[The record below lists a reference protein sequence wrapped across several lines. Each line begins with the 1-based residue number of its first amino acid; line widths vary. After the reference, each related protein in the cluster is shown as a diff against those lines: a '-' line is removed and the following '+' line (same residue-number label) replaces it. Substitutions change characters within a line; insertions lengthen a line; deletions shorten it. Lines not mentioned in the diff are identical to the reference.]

1 MSAPA
6 IEFRDAGF
14 SYAALDGEADGAR
27 ARGSG
32 VSDGGSDR
40 EGAGAAEAARVA
52 SCGGSG
58 AHARGAA
65 SVFDVNLVVRQG
77 ECVVLTGPSG
87 CGKTTLTR
95 MVNGLIPA
103 LYAGEVAGEVLVQGV
118 PMDAWEMDD
127 LSCAVG
133 SVFQNPRS
141 QFFNL
146 DTTSEVAFGCEN
158 MGVPQDEMHAR
169 VAATVR
175 ELSIERLME
184 RDIRALSGGEK
195 QLVAVA
201 SVHAMEP
208 SVFVLDEPTAA
219 LDVDAMK
226 RLRDVLARLK
236 AAGKAILVAEHR
248 LWWLAGVADRIVLM
262 DDGRI
267 TCDLPAAEFAAM
279 PAAERARK
287 GLRAW
292 DIAEVEPACAGG
304 ADEKEAPRADA
315 EEGTAEFSP
324 CARAE
329 SAGQAGHPA
338 GAEEGGGVS
347 APPSGDFDMPAAPF
361 SDARSETGGQG
372 DVRAGA
378 RRDAGERPR
387 SSRPADSP
395 QVERPLLEVRGLEAR
410 YGRRGAAVVRNCDFS
425 AQAGRAVALVGRNGA
440 GKTTLARCLA
450 GLHAESA
457 GEVRLSGRAL
467 GPRER
472 AGRVYLAMQE
482 SGYQLFSDTAAGE
495 LRLALEARERRDGEA
510 LPEEE
515 AAALVDRTLADFA
528 LGDFRER
535 HPLSLSGGQRQ
546 RLAIAAGALQG
557 ARVMVLDE
565 PTSGLDLANMRRVAA
580 QIERLKA
587 RGTCLVIVTHDFEF
601 ACATCDELAF
611 MADGRIAERFA
622 FSSRTLRRAREVFGF
637 G

>member
-14 SYAALDGEADGAR
+14 SYAALDGEADGAP
-27 ARGSG
+27 RGA
-32 VSDGGSDR
+32 
-40 EGAGAAEAARVA
+40 AGA
-52 SCGGSG
+52 SDGGSG

-65 SVFDVNLVVRQG
+65 SVSGVNLVVRPG

-103 LYAGEVAGEVLVQGV
+103 LYAGEATGEVLVQGV

-158 MGVPQDEMHAR
+158 MGVPQGEMHAR

-262 DDGRI
+262 EDGRI
-267 TCDLPAAEFAAM
+267 TCDLPVAEFAAM

-292 DIAEVEPACAGG
+292 DIAEVEPAAKDSEDRGG
-304 ADEKEAPRADA
+304 VEARTLEASCA
-315 EEGTAEFSP
+315 EE
-324 CARAE
+324 
-329 SAGQAGHPA
+329 PA
-338 GAEEGGGVS
+338 H
-347 APPSGDFDMPAAPF
+347 
-361 SDARSETGGQG
+361 
-372 DVRAGA
+372 
-378 RRDAGERPR
+378 
-387 SSRPADSP
+387 
-395 QVERPLLEVRGLEAR
+395 PLLEVRGLEAR
-410 YGRRGAAVVRNCDFS
+410 YGRRGAAVVRNCEFS

-535 HPLSLSGGQRQ
+535 HPLSLSGVQRQ

-622 FSSRTLRRAREVFGF
+622 FSPRTLRRAREVFGF

>member
-195 QLVAVA
+195 QLVAMA

-262 DDGRI
+262 EDGRI
-267 TCDLPAAEFAAM
+267 TCDLPVAEFAAM

-292 DIAEVEPACAGG
+292 DIAEVEPAAKDSEDRGG
-304 ADEKEAPRADA
+304 VEARTLEASCA
-315 EEGTAEFSP
+315 EE
-324 CARAE
+324 
-329 SAGQAGHPA
+329 PA
-338 GAEEGGGVS
+338 H
-347 APPSGDFDMPAAPF
+347 
-361 SDARSETGGQG
+361 
-372 DVRAGA
+372 
-378 RRDAGERPR
+378 
-387 SSRPADSP
+387 
-395 QVERPLLEVRGLEAR
+395 PLLEVRGLEAR
-410 YGRRGAAVVRNCDFS
+410 YGRRGAAVVRNCEFS

-622 FSSRTLRRAREVFGF
+622 FSPRTLRRAREVFGF

>member
-14 SYAALDGEADGAR
+14 SYAALDGEADGAP
-27 ARGSG
+27 RGA
-32 VSDGGSDR
+32 
-40 EGAGAAEAARVA
+40 AGA
-52 SCGGSG
+52 SDGGSG

-65 SVFDVNLVVRQG
+65 SVSGVNLVVRPG

-103 LYAGEVAGEVLVQGV
+103 LYAGEATGEVLVQGV

-158 MGVPQDEMHAR
+158 MGVPQGEMHAR

-262 DDGRI
+262 EDGRI
-267 TCDLPAAEFAAM
+267 TCDLPVAEFAAM

-292 DIAEVEPACAGG
+292 DIAEVEPAAKDSEDRGG
-304 ADEKEAPRADA
+304 VEARTLEASCA
-315 EEGTAEFSP
+315 EE
-324 CARAE
+324 
-329 SAGQAGHPA
+329 PA
-338 GAEEGGGVS
+338 H
-347 APPSGDFDMPAAPF
+347 
-361 SDARSETGGQG
+361 
-372 DVRAGA
+372 
-378 RRDAGERPR
+378 
-387 SSRPADSP
+387 
-395 QVERPLLEVRGLEAR
+395 PLLEVRGLEAR
-410 YGRRGAAVVRNCDFS
+410 YGRRGAAVVRNCEFS

-622 FSSRTLRRAREVFGF
+622 ISPRTLRRAREVFGF

>member
-1 MSAPA
+1 MSAPE

-14 SYAALDGEADGAR
+14 SYAALDGEADGAPCG
-27 ARGSG
+27 AEGA
-32 VSDGGSDR
+32 SDGGSNG
-40 EGAGAAEAARVA
+40 EGAGAAEAARAA
-52 SCGGSG
+52 SGGGSG

-65 SVFDVNLVVRQG
+65 SVSGVNLVVRPG

-103 LYAGEVAGEVLVQGV
+103 LYAGEATGEVLVQGV

-158 MGVPQDEMHAR
+158 MGVPQGEMHAR

-262 DDGRI
+262 EDGRI
-267 TCDLPAAEFAAM
+267 TCDLPVAEFAAM

-292 DIAEVEPACAGG
+292 DIAEVEPAAKDSEDRGG
-304 ADEKEAPRADA
+304 VEARTLEASCA
-315 EEGTAEFSP
+315 EE
-324 CARAE
+324 
-329 SAGQAGHPA
+329 PA
-338 GAEEGGGVS
+338 H
-347 APPSGDFDMPAAPF
+347 
-361 SDARSETGGQG
+361 
-372 DVRAGA
+372 
-378 RRDAGERPR
+378 
-387 SSRPADSP
+387 
-395 QVERPLLEVRGLEAR
+395 PLLEVRGLEAR
-410 YGRRGAAVVRNCDFS
+410 YGRRGAAVVRNCEFS

-622 FSSRTLRRAREVFGF
+622 FSPRTLRRAREVFGF

>member
-14 SYAALDGEADGAR
+14 SYAALDGEADGAP
-27 ARGSG
+27 RGA
-32 VSDGGSDR
+32 
-40 EGAGAAEAARVA
+40 AGA
-52 SCGGSG
+52 SDGGSG

-65 SVFDVNLVVRQG
+65 SVSGVNLVVRPG

-103 LYAGEVAGEVLVQGV
+103 LYAGEATGEVLVQGV

-158 MGVPQDEMHAR
+158 MGVPQGEMHAR

-195 QLVAVA
+195 QLVAMA

-292 DIAEVEPACAGG
+292 DIAEVEPAAKDSEDRGG
-304 ADEKEAPRADA
+304 VEARTLEASCA
-315 EEGTAEFSP
+315 EE
-324 CARAE
+324 
-329 SAGQAGHPA
+329 PA
-338 GAEEGGGVS
+338 H
-347 APPSGDFDMPAAPF
+347 
-361 SDARSETGGQG
+361 
-372 DVRAGA
+372 
-378 RRDAGERPR
+378 
-387 SSRPADSP
+387 
-395 QVERPLLEVRGLEAR
+395 PLLEVRGLEAR
-410 YGRRGAAVVRNCDFS
+410 YGRRGAAVVRNCEFS

-622 FSSRTLRRAREVFGF
+622 FSPRTLRRAREVFGF

>member
-14 SYAALDGEADGAR
+14 SYAALDGEADGAP
-27 ARGSG
+27 RGA
-32 VSDGGSDR
+32 
-40 EGAGAAEAARVA
+40 AGA
-52 SCGGSG
+52 SDGGSG

-65 SVFDVNLVVRQG
+65 SVSGVNLVVRPG

-103 LYAGEVAGEVLVQGV
+103 LYAGEATGEVLVQGV

-158 MGVPQDEMHAR
+158 MGVPQGEMHAR

-226 RLRDVLARLK
+226 HLRDVLARLK

-262 DDGRI
+262 EDGRI
-267 TCDLPAAEFAAM
+267 TCDLPVAEFAAM

-292 DIAEVEPACAGG
+292 DIAEVEPAAKDSEDRGG
-304 ADEKEAPRADA
+304 VEARTLEASCA
-315 EEGTAEFSP
+315 EE
-324 CARAE
+324 
-329 SAGQAGHPA
+329 PA
-338 GAEEGGGVS
+338 H
-347 APPSGDFDMPAAPF
+347 
-361 SDARSETGGQG
+361 
-372 DVRAGA
+372 
-378 RRDAGERPR
+378 
-387 SSRPADSP
+387 
-395 QVERPLLEVRGLEAR
+395 PLLEVRGLEAR
-410 YGRRGAAVVRNCDFS
+410 YGRRGAAVVRNCEFS

-622 FSSRTLRRAREVFGF
+622 FSPRTLRRAREVFGF

>member
-14 SYAALDGEADGAR
+14 SYAALDGEADGAP
-27 ARGSG
+27 RGA
-32 VSDGGSDR
+32 
-40 EGAGAAEAARVA
+40 AGA
-52 SCGGSG
+52 SDGGSG

-65 SVFDVNLVVRQG
+65 SVSGVNLVVRPG

-103 LYAGEVAGEVLVQGV
+103 LYAGEATGEVLVQGV

-158 MGVPQDEMHAR
+158 MGVPQGEMHAR

-262 DDGRI
+262 EDGRI
-267 TCDLPAAEFAAM
+267 TCDLPVAEFAAM

-292 DIAEVEPACAGG
+292 DIAEVEPAAKDSEDRGG
-304 ADEKEAPRADA
+304 VEARTLEASCA
-315 EEGTAEFSP
+315 EE
-324 CARAE
+324 
-329 SAGQAGHPA
+329 PA
-338 GAEEGGGVS
+338 H
-347 APPSGDFDMPAAPF
+347 
-361 SDARSETGGQG
+361 
-372 DVRAGA
+372 
-378 RRDAGERPR
+378 
-387 SSRPADSP
+387 
-395 QVERPLLEVRGLEAR
+395 PLLEVRGLEAR
-410 YGRRGAAVVRNCDFS
+410 YGRRGAAVVRNCEFS

-457 GEVRLSGRAL
+457 GEVRLSGRVL

-495 LRLALEARERRDGEA
+495 LRLALEARERREGKA
-510 LPEEE
+510 LPEKE

-528 LGDFRER
+528 LEDFRER

-622 FSSRTLRRAREVFGF
+622 FSPRTLRRAREVFGF

>member
-1 MSAPA
+1 MS
-6 IEFRDAGF
+6 G
-14 SYAALDGEADGAR
+14 
-27 ARGSG
+27 
-32 VSDGGSDR
+32 
-40 EGAGAAEAARVA
+40 
-52 SCGGSG
+52 
-58 AHARGAA
+58 
-65 SVFDVNLVVRQG
+65 VNLVVRPG

-103 LYAGEVAGEVLVQGV
+103 LYAGEATGEVLVQGV

-158 MGVPQDEMHAR
+158 MGVPQGEMHAR

-262 DDGRI
+262 EDGRI
-267 TCDLPAAEFAAM
+267 TCDLPVAEFAAM

-292 DIAEVEPACAGG
+292 DIAEVEPAAKDSEDRGG
-304 ADEKEAPRADA
+304 VEARTLEASCA
-315 EEGTAEFSP
+315 EE
-324 CARAE
+324 
-329 SAGQAGHPA
+329 PA
-338 GAEEGGGVS
+338 H
-347 APPSGDFDMPAAPF
+347 
-361 SDARSETGGQG
+361 
-372 DVRAGA
+372 
-378 RRDAGERPR
+378 
-387 SSRPADSP
+387 
-395 QVERPLLEVRGLEAR
+395 PLLEVRGLEAR
-410 YGRRGAAVVRNCDFS
+410 YGRRGAAVVRNCEFS

-622 FSSRTLRRAREVFGF
+622 FSPRTLRRAREVFGF

>member
-14 SYAALDGEADGAR
+14 SYAALDGEADGAP
-27 ARGSG
+27 RGA
-32 VSDGGSDR
+32 
-40 EGAGAAEAARVA
+40 AGA
-52 SCGGSG
+52 SDGGSG

-65 SVFDVNLVVRQG
+65 SVSGVNLVVRPG

-103 LYAGEVAGEVLVQGV
+103 LYAGEATGEVLVQGV

-158 MGVPQDEMHAR
+158 MGVPQGEMHAR

-236 AAGKAILVAEHR
+236 AAGKTILVAEHR

-262 DDGRI
+262 EDGRI
-267 TCDLPAAEFAAM
+267 TCDLPVAEFAAM

-292 DIAEVEPACAGG
+292 DIAEVEPAAKDSEDRGG
-304 ADEKEAPRADA
+304 VEARTLEASCA
-315 EEGTAEFSP
+315 EE
-324 CARAE
+324 
-329 SAGQAGHPA
+329 PA
-338 GAEEGGGVS
+338 H
-347 APPSGDFDMPAAPF
+347 
-361 SDARSETGGQG
+361 
-372 DVRAGA
+372 
-378 RRDAGERPR
+378 
-387 SSRPADSP
+387 
-395 QVERPLLEVRGLEAR
+395 PLLEVRGLEAR
-410 YGRRGAAVVRNCDFS
+410 YGRRGAAVVRNCEFS

>member
-14 SYAALDGEADGAR
+14 SYAALDGEADGAP
-27 ARGSG
+27 RGA
-32 VSDGGSDR
+32 
-40 EGAGAAEAARVA
+40 AGA
-52 SCGGSG
+52 SDGGSG

-65 SVFDVNLVVRQG
+65 SVSGVNLVVRPG

-103 LYAGEVAGEVLVQGV
+103 LYAGEATGEVLVQGV

-158 MGVPQDEMHAR
+158 MGVPQDEMHVR

-262 DDGRI
+262 EDGRI
-267 TCDLPAAEFAAM
+267 TCDLPVAEFAAM

-292 DIAEVEPACAGG
+292 DIAEVEPAAKDSEDRGG
-304 ADEKEAPRADA
+304 VEARTLEASCA
-315 EEGTAEFSP
+315 EE
-324 CARAE
+324 
-329 SAGQAGHPA
+329 PA
-338 GAEEGGGVS
+338 H
-347 APPSGDFDMPAAPF
+347 
-361 SDARSETGGQG
+361 
-372 DVRAGA
+372 
-378 RRDAGERPR
+378 
-387 SSRPADSP
+387 
-395 QVERPLLEVRGLEAR
+395 PLLEVRGLEAR
-410 YGRRGAAVVRNCDFS
+410 YGRRGAAVVRNCEFS

-622 FSSRTLRRAREVFGF
+622 FSPRTLRRAREVFGF

>member
-14 SYAALDGEADGAR
+14 SYAALDGEADGAS
-27 ARGSG
+27 RGAEG
-32 VSDGGSDR
+32 ASDGGSNR
-40 EGAGAAEAARVA
+40 EGAGAAEAARAA
-52 SCGGSG
+52 SGGGSG

-65 SVFDVNLVVRQG
+65 SVSGVNLVVRQG

-103 LYAGEVAGEVLVQGV
+103 LYAGEATGEVLVQGV

-158 MGVPQDEMHAR
+158 MGVPQGEMHAR

-236 AAGKAILVAEHR
+236 AAGKTILVAEHR

-262 DDGRI
+262 EDGRI
-267 TCDLPAAEFAAM
+267 TCDLPVAEFAAM

-292 DIAEVEPACAGG
+292 DIAEVEPAAKDSEDRGSME
-304 ADEKEAPRADA
+304 ARVSLEAPRA
-315 EEGTAEFSP
+315 EE
-324 CARAE
+324 
-329 SAGQAGHPA
+329 PA
-338 GAEEGGGVS
+338 H
-347 APPSGDFDMPAAPF
+347 
-361 SDARSETGGQG
+361 
-372 DVRAGA
+372 
-378 RRDAGERPR
+378 
-387 SSRPADSP
+387 
-395 QVERPLLEVRGLEAR
+395 PLLEVRGFEAR
-410 YGRRGAAVVRNCDFS
+410 YGRRGAAVVRNCEFS
-425 AQAGRAVALVGRNGA
+425 AQAGCAVALVGRNGA

-457 GEVRLSGRAL
+457 GEVRLSGRVL

-495 LRLALEARERRDGEA
+495 LRLALEARERREGKA

-622 FSSRTLRRAREVFGF
+622 FSPRTLRRAREVFGF